1 MVELLIE
8 RGADLS
14 FEVPL
19 VGWTALMFAVQNDR
33 IDVVKALMAAEKE
46 TAGVLGRP
54 HHLGRWRPKIQYEYL

>member
-19 VGWTALMFAVQNDR
+19 VGWTALMFAVQNDH

-46 TAGVLGRP
+46 KAGVLGRP
-54 HHLGRWRPKIQYEYL
+54 HHLGRWRSKIQYL